1 MAKSRQRYSVQDPS
15 LSPTNTRTRE
25 DDQSR
30 WTEYLGPDM
39 TSPVAARSTRNT
51 AHDGQN
57 PISVGSLKGL
67 NVQWVYQLI
76 EVADGLMA
84 KIYRLNQILDYPDPI
99 SHVFSEAFW
108 KAGVFPNH
116 PRICILLS
124 KKFPE
129 HFSKLQL
136 ERVDK
141 IALDAINDSA
151 ELYIQSLEP
160 WVQLLLDLMAFRE
173 QALRLILDISSTVI
187 TLLYFAAPSKFS
199 YPACF
204 YGSILFLRPC

>member
-1 MAKSRQRYSVQDPS
+1 MA
-15 LSPTNTRTRE
+15 
-25 DDQSR
+25 
-30 WTEYLGPDM
+30 
-39 TSPVAARSTRNT
+39 SPVATRSTRNT

-84 KIYRLNQILDYPDPI
+84 KMYRLNQILDYPDPI
-99 SHVFSEAFW
+99 AHVFSEAFW
-108 KAGVFPNH
+108 KSGVFPNH

-151 ELYIQSLEP
+151 ELHIQSLEP

-187 TLLYFAAPSKFS
+187 TLLYFAAPSKLS
-199 YPACF
+199 HSACF
-204 YGSILFLRPC
+204 YGSLLFVRPC